1 MLSKALEKAEAL
13 QMQAKRLTYI
23 DMLIILSVKY
33 IQGHALESMGIDFYT
48 GNSGVNTSAI

>member
-1 MLSKALEKAEAL
+1 MA
-13 QMQAKRLTYI
+13 YI

-33 IQGHALESMGIDFYT
+33 VQGLALESMGAEFYT